1 MDVGAGNGTF
11 VTELSAFGQV
21 SAIDMDNNLVRLLR
35 QSGVN
40 AGYGDIENGKYH
52 FGNEHFDV
60 VVCLNVL
67 EHIHKDTQAL
77 KNIYRLLKKGGCLV
91 LLVPAHTLLLSN
103 FDKKIG
109 HFRRYTKNEIIT
121 KLGNTGYQIEFVRY
135 INWWAFFGWLVFVK
149 LLGHDT
155 LPEDKVS
162 LFDGMGR
169 FFLWPE
175 KFVSPPFGL
184 SVLAVAKKS

>member
-1 MDVGAGNGTF
+1 MG
-11 VTELSAFGQV
+11 
-21 SAIDMDNNLVRLLR
+21 
-35 QSGVN
+35 
-40 AGYGDIENGKYH
+40 
-52 FGNEHFDV
+52 
-60 VVCLNVL
+60 
-67 EHIHKDTQAL
+67 
-77 KNIYRLLKKGGCLV
+77 
-91 LLVPAHTLLLSN
+91 
-103 FDKKIG
+103 
-109 HFRRYTKNEIIT
+109 
-121 KLGNTGYQIEFVRY
+121 
-135 INWWAFFGWLVFVK
+135 FFGWLVFVK